1 MAVLRPFD
9 KLPALNSAALL
20 LVGSDEGL
28 QQKLAE
34 AMLQEKKNFKI
45 SM

>member
-9 KLPALNSAALL
+9 KLPALNSAVLL

-34 AMLQEKKNFKI
+34 AILREKKNFKI
-45 SM
+45 NM

>member
-1 MAVLRPFD
+1 MALLRPFD
-9 KLPALNSAALL
+9 KLPELNSATIL

-28 QQKLAE
+28 QEKLAK
-34 AMLQEKKNFKI
+34 AILREKRNFKI

>member
-9 KLPALNSAALL
+9 KLPALNSAAFL

-34 AMLQEKKNFKI
+34 AILREKKNFKI

>member
-1 MAVLRPFD
+1 MSVLRPFD
-9 KLPALNSAALL
+9 KLPALNAAVLL

-28 QQKLAE
+28 QQQLAE
-34 AMLQEKKNFKI
+34 AILREKKSFRI

>member
-1 MAVLRPFD
+1 MTAVRPFD
-9 KLPALNSAALL
+9 KLPALNSATIL
-20 LVGSDEGL
+20 LVGSDGSV

-34 AMLQEKKNFKI
+34 AILREKKSFKI

>member
-1 MAVLRPFD
+1 MALRPFD
-9 KLPALNSAALL
+9 KLPELNSAVIL

-34 AMLQEKKNFKI
+34 AIVREKRTFKI
-45 SM
+45 TV